1 MLRKPFLPVSAKE
14 GDEQTCKLTGASSQR
29 QAWGVGRAWSGQ
41 KEEEAV
47 ISY

>member
-1 MLRKPFLPVSAKE
+1 MGP
-14 GDEQTCKLTGASSQR
+14 GDLEEQGSRGVRASSRPEEQGG
-29 QAWGVGRAWSGQ
+29 QAGLGRGRAWSGQ